1 MQKPMITT
9 GQVVAAS
16 QGGKGTDNNPQ
27 PFDYDRMG
35 EATAKAMEGM
45 GVYMDSKPVG
55 KIITPTVNEELGKLD
70 RRKT

>member
-1 MQKPMITT
+1 MYSLKGMHDLGIMNLTNP
-9 GQVVAAS
+9 GAAPES
-16 QGGKGTDNNPQ
+16 I
-27 PFDYDRMG
+27 DYDRLG

-55 KIITPTVNEELGKLD
+55 KLVTPTVNDELGKLE

>member
-1 MQKPMITT
+1 MYSLMGMNDLTT
-9 GQVVAAS
+9 MNL
-16 QGGKGTDNNPQ
+16 NNPGEATE
-27 PFDYDRMG
+27 PIDYDRLG

-55 KIITPTVNEELGKLD
+55 KLVTPTVNDELGKLE